1 MNKKAI
7 ELSMNFL
14 VILVLS
20 LVIFGL
26 SITFILNIYGKAK
39 GLQAKTFEDLD
50 RQIGFLRCGTEQV
63 CIGDKAKEIR
73 RGEFGVYGIRVLNVY
88 KDRTKFRVVIK
99 PNQEVGEATDPQF
112 NAPGHNLFLLP
123 SEDSERIEFLDPDK
137 SKSFALGVE
146 VGKSLAS
153 GTYVVDVF
161 VAYEE
166 IPAGSGNFKSYGEA
180 PKYKINVIVP

>member
-26 SITFILNIYGKAK
+26 SINFILNIYGKAK
-39 GLQAKTFEDLD
+39 GLQARTFEDLD

-63 CIGDKAKEIR
+63 CVGDKAKEIR
-73 RGEFGVYGIRVLNVY
+73 RGEFGVYGIRVLNVF
-88 KDRTKFRVVIK
+88 KEQRKFKVKIE
-99 PNQEVGEATDPQF
+99 PNQDVDTAADPLFGEI
-112 NAPGHNLFLLP
+112 GHVLFLLP
-123 SEDSERIEFLDPDK
+123 GSDSERIESLDPDK
-137 SKSFALGVE
+137 SKDFALGVE

-161 VAYEE
+161 VGYEE
-166 IPAGSGNFKSYGEA
+166 LPAGSGNYKPYGEA

>member
-26 SITFILNIYGKAK
+26 SISFILNIYGKAK
-39 GLQAKTFEDLD
+39 GLQARTFEDLD

-63 CIGDKAKEIR
+63 CIGDKSKEVR
-73 RGEFGVYGIRVLNVY
+73 RGDFVVYGIRVLNIY
-88 KDRTKFRVVIK
+88 KDRTKFRVSIK
-99 PNQEVGEATDPQF
+99 PNNDVNADADSQF
-112 NAPGHNLFLLP
+112 GTPGHLLLLLP
-123 SEDSERIEFLDPDK
+123 SEDTARLEFLDPDK
-137 SKSFALGVE
+137 SRDFALGVE
-146 VGKSLAS
+146 VETSLAS

-166 IPAGSGNFKSYGEA
+166 LPAGSGNFKPYGEA